1 MLRRLGEAAAAA
13 FVVGRSRHYAS
24 AGEELHQSADRVL
37 CWRSMER
44 FLGERQGGEG
54 ARREAERSRV
64 AFEGRGGTRIR
75 RPKQVKAPSRP
86 SIQCRGSS
94 SASPSLSR
102 CCLRRCARD
111 GSPSHDPV
119 PLAALSHERGS
130 LGIAATNPTGGVPD
144 FRAPSSS
151 TLSDYWPNATP
162 TPHPQSQL
170 ELAPLLAAIGAN
182 TRGLTA

>member
-86 SIQCRGSS
+86 SIQCRGG
-94 SASPSLSR
+94 SLP
-102 CCLRRCARD
+102 LRLRVRLFPALPRAMRARRLAFPRPR
-111 GSPSHDPV
+111 S
-119 PLAALSHERGS
+119 LAALPRERGS
-130 LGIAATNPTGGVPD
+130 RKRPPRRHQSNRGRPRLPRALINRKINAPMAVKAGTAVGCEWCVA
-144 FRAPSSS
+144 FRA
-151 TLSDYWPNATP
+151 
-162 TPHPQSQL
+162 
-170 ELAPLLAAIGAN
+170 AN
-182 TRGLTA
+182 GS